1 MEPSRSRSTTDALSR
16 YSARNASVS
25 LRSLP
30 TQSRA
35 IEMRDDLEL
44 IAKAVERVP
53 IVGPLW
59 ADLLQVVFGV
69 ADAMNLRRLR
79 INTRQG
85 VARDR
90 KLVFLY

>member
-1 MEPSRSRSTTDALSR
+1 
-16 YSARNASVS
+16 
-25 LRSLP
+25 
-30 TQSRA
+30 
-35 IEMRDDLEL
+35 MRDDLEL

-79 INTRQG
+79 IDTRQG
-85 VARDR
+85 VSRDR

>member
-1 MEPSRSRSTTDALSR
+1 
-16 YSARNASVS
+16 
-25 LRSLP
+25 
-30 TQSRA
+30 
-35 IEMRDDLEL
+35 MRDDLEL

-79 INTRQG
+79 IDTRQG
-85 VARDR
+85 MSRDR

>member
-1 MEPSRSRSTTDALSR
+1 
-16 YSARNASVS
+16 
-25 LRSLP
+25 
-30 TQSRA
+30 
-35 IEMRDDLEL
+35 MRDDLEL
-44 IAKAVERVP
+44 IAKAVERIPV
-53 IVGPLW
+53 VGASW
-59 ADLLQVVFGV
+59 ADALHVVFGV